1 MIRAKP
7 GTGRELTANMMR
19 HSLLVLVALLF
30 LAGCKT
36 DLYSNITEREANQ
49 MMAALMQ
56 NGIVASKTPVRDGL
70 FTLQVDSSDIASALT
85 VLDRN
90 GLPQRNRQSIGQVFQ
105 RSGMI
110 SSPFEE
116 RVRYVFAL
124 GEEVAQTIQQID
136 GILEARVH
144 IVMPEEPALGQQARP
159 SSAAVFIRQ
168 QAGYDLE
175 FLTPQ
180 IRRLVSSS
188 IEGVEYEAV
197 TVVLVEAQPAAIAAA
212 ATSDYQTPI
221 PGISVRSSSVTP
233 FWSLVGGLVAAC
245 LLFMATTVALA
256 LRNRR
261 GRRDASDNDGEAA

>member
-1 MIRAKP
+1 
-7 GTGRELTANMMR
+7 MR
-19 HSLLVLVALLF
+19 KTLLVLAALLV

-56 NGIVASKTPVRDGL
+56 NGIDASKTPVRDGL
-70 FTLQVDSSDIASALT
+70 FTLQVDSSDIAAALT
-85 VLDRN
+85 ILDRT
-90 GLPQRNRQSIGQVFQ
+90 GLPQRGRQSIGQVFQ

-116 RVRYVFAL
+116 RVRYIFAL

-168 QAGYDLE
+168 QAGFDLE

-197 TVVLVEAQPAAIAAA
+197 TVVLVEAQPSAAPVAM
-212 ATSDYQTPI
+212 TSDYQTPL
-221 PGISVRSSSVTP
+221 PGISIRASSVVP
-233 FWSLVGGLVAAC
+233 FWSLVGGLAGMC
-245 LLFMATTVALA
+245 LLFLATTVALVV
-256 LRNRR
+256 R
-261 GRRDASDNDGEAA
+261 GRRGQRTSGESDGETA